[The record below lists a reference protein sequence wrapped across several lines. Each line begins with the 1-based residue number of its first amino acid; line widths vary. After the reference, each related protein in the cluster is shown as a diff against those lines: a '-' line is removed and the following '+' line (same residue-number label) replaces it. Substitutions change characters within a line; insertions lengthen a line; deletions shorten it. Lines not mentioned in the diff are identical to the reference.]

1 MMTRVVVALQP
12 GSKVREEGA
21 AKEGSIN
28 SPN

>member
-1 MMTRVVVALQP
+1 MMTPVVVDLQP

-21 AKEGSIN
+21 AKGESIN